1 MAALPLAHARVPT
14 IISRDYK
21 SNNNNSNSN
30 NNSNNNNGEQ
40 NNGKQTKAIFAYCLC
55 VSMCSMVGNIFP
67 LG

>member
-14 IISRDYK
+14 IISRDYNSNNNK
-21 SNNNNSNSN
+21 KNNNNS
-30 NNSNNNNGEQ
+30 EQ

-55 VSMCSMVGNIFP
+55 VSMCSLVVNIFP